1 MREIRI
7 NLDRIRENYEV
18 LRRVARPAK
27 VMAVVKAD
35 GYGHGAIEVAQSLDD
50 DVDYFGVADISEAV
64 KLREADISSPIM
76 AWIFNSLEDLELAKK
91 HQIDVGIS
99 SFHHLQLLTQVEQL
113 QLHLKVDTG
122 LSRNGF
128 TVNDLPEAVEKF
140 MQVIESNKHFAK
152 GIFTHLSN
160 TNENEDNS
168 QFEVFE
174 TAIEYAKGKGVE
186 FELAHAS
193 ASNATLSYPSKHYDM
208 VRCGIA
214 LYGLSPD
221 GRDVSGLPL
230 EPAMSVYSEV
240 INIKRVPAQTGVS
253 YDFRYRTEKETTLAL
268 VPFGYADGI
277 PRAAE
282 GLKVIINGQRF
293 TQVGRIAMD
302 QFVVEVGDSEI
313 RIGDQVEIISD
324 DNPVSQISTRANTIN
339 YEIVTKMGSRPN
351 RAYGGD

>member
-35 GYGHGAIEVAQSLDD
+35 GYGHGAIEVAKHLDS
-50 DVDYFGVADISEAV
+50 DVDYLGVADVSEALT
-64 KLREADISSPIM
+64 LREAAVKSPIL
-76 AWIFNSLEDLELAKK
+76 AWISNSKTDFELAK
-91 HQIDVGIS
+91 QNGIDIGVS
-99 SFHHLQLLTQVEQL
+99 TFDQLEFLEELDGLVV
-113 QLHLKVDTG
+113 HVKVDTG
-122 LSRNGF
+122 LGRNGF
-128 TVNDLPEAVEKF
+128 GINDFPKAVERLLAL
-140 MQVIESNKHFAK
+140 SSKHSMK

-160 TNENEDNS
+160 TNEQEDLA

-174 TAIEYAKGKGVE
+174 TAIEYARGKGLE

-193 ASNATLSYPSKHYDM
+193 ASNATLSYPSKHFDM

-214 LYGLSPD
+214 VYGLTPD

-240 INIKRVPAQTGVS
+240 VNLKRVPAGQGVS
-253 YDFRYRTEKETTLAL
+253 YDYRYRTEKETTLAL
-268 VPFGYADGI
+268 VPFGYGDGL

-282 GLKVIINGQRF
+282 GFEVIISGEKF
-293 TQVGRIAMD
+293 KQVGRIAMD
-302 QFVVEVGDSEI
+302 QFVVDVGDSDI
-313 RIGDQVEIISD
+313 KLGDRVEIISD
-324 DNPVSQISTRANTIN
+324 ANPVEEISNRASTIN
-339 YEIVTKMGSRPN
+339 YEIVTRIGKRPQ
-351 RAYGGD
+351 RTYEGRR

>member
-7 NLDRIRENYEV
+7 DLERIRENYEV

-35 GYGHGAIEVAQSLDD
+35 GYGHGAIKVAKFLDD
-50 DVDYFGVADISEAV
+50 DVDYFGVADISEAIN
-64 KLREADISSPIM
+64 LREAGIKSPIM
-76 AWIFNSLEDLELAKK
+76 AWIFNTLEDLELANK

-99 SFHHLQLLTQVEQL
+99 SFQHLQLLTYVEHL

-140 MQVIESNKHFAK
+140 MQVVESNNHSAK

-160 TNENEDNS
+160 TNENEDNA

-174 TAIEYAKGKGVE
+174 TAIEYARGKGLE

-193 ASNATLSYPSKHYDM
+193 ASNATLSYPGKHYDM

-221 GRDVSGLPL
+221 GRDVTGLPL
-230 EPAMSVYSEV
+230 EPAMSVFSEV
-240 INIKRVPAQTGVS
+240 INIKRVPAETGVS

-268 VPFGYADGI
+268 VPFGYADGL

-282 GLKVIINGQRF
+282 GFQLIIHGQKF
-293 TQVGRIAMD
+293 SQVGRIAMD
-302 QFVVEVGDSEI
+302 QFVVDVGDSEI
-313 RIGDQVEIISD
+313 KIGDLVEIISD
-324 DNPVSQISTRANTIN
+324 ENPVAQISTRANTIN
-339 YEIVTKMGSRPN
+339 YEIVTRMGSRPDKN
-351 RAYGGD
+351 YGGD